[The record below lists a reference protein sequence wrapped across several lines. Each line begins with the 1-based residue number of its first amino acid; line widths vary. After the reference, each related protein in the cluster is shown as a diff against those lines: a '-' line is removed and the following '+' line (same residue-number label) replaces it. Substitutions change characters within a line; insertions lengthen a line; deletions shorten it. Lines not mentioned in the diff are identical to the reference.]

1 MKKLTLASL
10 AVLARV
16 LGEHRYEVT
25 DPVVSGEAGEQGH
38 ADVHHTLGLRDH
50 DRAPPEPRQ
59 PVSLAGVVPLDA
71 VGLRLAGIELSDWQE
86 HVIDGVII
94 RTVEPRAPARQ
105 PPDQA
110 LAGGLVTTAALPVH
124 QLA

>member
-1 MKKLTLASL
+1 MEHAAHQRRTTTTPLYSSL
-10 AVLARV
+10 RSHTPGLLSWRV
-16 LGEHRYEVT
+16 LGEHRYEVGN
-25 DPVVSGEAGEQGH
+25 PVVSGEAGEQGH

-71 VGLRLAGIELSDWQE
+71 VGLRLAGIELSDRQE
-86 HVIDGVII
+86 HVVDGVII

-105 PPDQA
+105 P
-110 LAGGLVTTAALPVH
+110 
-124 QLA
+124 